1 MPDKGIPPAPWSGV
15 RSPPMFLAS
24 FAAGNLIHS
33 DSQVKQN
40 QNQKQNQKPKKWKK
54 RSPVQHGAHLKFT

>member
-1 MPDKGIPPAPWSGV
+1 
-15 RSPPMFLAS
+15 MFLAS

-33 DSQVKQN
+33 DSQVKQK
-40 QNQKQNQKPKKWKK
+40 QKQNQKPKKWKK